1 MTKYEEIIL
10 IESQIKELEAKLSKL
25 RSSPKK
31 KIKRGD
37 YVIATATQEWSYTK
51 GERYWVDSVGIGHIK
66 VRSANPA
73 DRNRFIFWMDDSD
86 WIKE

>member
-1 MTKYEEIIL
+1 MTKYEEIIF

-25 RSSPKK
+25 RSAPKK
-31 KIKRGD
+31 KVKRGD

-51 GERYWVDSVGIGHIK
+51 GERYWVDSVSDGHIH
-66 VRSANPA
+66 VRSANQA
-73 DRNRFIFWMDDSD
+73 DRDRFIFWMTNSD